1 MHPLRG
7 RIAVLTGA
15 SHGIGPHIARALA
28 REGVSLALAARSA
41 AELSALAAELDTA
54 TVRAIPIVVD
64 LSTPAGRETLVS
76 RAEAELG
83 PIDVLVNNA
92 GIIHGGPLH
101 TRSAADV
108 DEITQVNVVTPIE
121 LTRRV
126 LPGMLARGRGH
137 VVHVASLG
145 GKVPMA
151 YFPLYSAT
159 KYGLVGF
166 NHALQF
172 ELRGTGVRS
181 SAVCPGFVAD
191 EGMWARASGA
201 VHPMLGIS
209 RPERVARAVVDA
221 LVHHHV
227 ERIVNPMPVRPV
239 IALYAVAPRAGAA
252 LFRWLG
258 IDAFLRRATRT
269 TSH

>member
-7 RIAVLTGA
+7 RLAILTGA

-41 AELSALAAELDTA
+41 AELSALAAELDTG

-64 LSTPAGRETLVS
+64 LSTAAGRETLVA

-108 DEITQVNVVTPIE
+108 DGITQVNLVAPIE
-121 LTRRV
+121 LTRRL
-126 LPGMLARGRGH
+126 LPGMLARRQGH
-137 VVHVASLG
+137 VVHVASVS

-166 NHALQF
+166 NHALQL

-191 EGMWARASGA
+191 EGMWARAGGA
-201 VHPMLGIS
+201 VHPLLGIS

-221 LVHHHV
+221 ILHDRV
-227 ERIVNPMPVRPV
+227 EQIVNPMPVRQA
-239 IALYAVAPRAGAA
+239 IALWAVAPRAGAA
-252 LFRWLG
+252 LFRGLG
-258 IDAFLRRATRT
+258 IDAFLRRATTR
-269 TSH
+269 H